1 MTLFD
6 ILALG
11 LIGISAL
18 VSMVRGV
25 VAEVAS
31 LITWVVAF
39 MVAKLFAAPF
49 ADMALSSIQPHA
61 LAVVVAFLLLFVAA
75 AIITPTPDPINMG
88 TVALPLILLYELGI
102 LISAVFGRTVIR
114 DEEKADKETKRQ
126 DKALDSGEV

>member
-39 MVAKLFAAPF
+39 IARRWGRCGLHKRVILGLVLFG
-49 ADMALSSIQPHA
+49 
-61 LAVVVAFLLLFVAA
+61 V
-75 AIITPTPDPINMG
+75 
-88 TVALPLILLYELGI
+88 
-102 LISAVFGRTVIR
+102 RTDLNR
-114 DEEKADKETKRQ
+114 
-126 DKALDSGEV
+126 